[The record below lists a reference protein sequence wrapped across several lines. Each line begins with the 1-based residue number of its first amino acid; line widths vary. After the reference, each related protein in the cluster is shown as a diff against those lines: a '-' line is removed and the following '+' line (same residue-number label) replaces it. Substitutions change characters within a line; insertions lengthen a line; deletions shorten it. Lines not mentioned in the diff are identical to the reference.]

1 MKKKISIVLSVL
13 MMASALGACG
23 GKTTDAPA
31 VSRNADA
38 PGETAADS
46 GKTPIKIAFSGP
58 MTGDYAEY
66 GQNFYAACEIAVDEI
81 NSSGGLLDGAPMEL
95 LQFDDKNSQEEVG
108 AIAEMIAS
116 LSKPTVSLVL
126 GGSHSICVPLA
137 VSTDYSFIVKTGT
150 MLIHPVRMSGMILGV
165 PQTYD
170 YFKKIQDRI
179 TGFISGHCDI
189 TQDRLEELMLETGM
203 LTKDMGTILVGG
215 EAVEEG
221 LINEIGGIREALD
234 KLYELIETDDNA
246 GQTRRFGQRNQGQ
259 QENNGNQQE

>member
-1 MKKKISIVLSVL
+1 MTEKEETDVKKENPAAAAEETEEKVRPVYVV
-13 MMASALGACG
+13 
-23 GKTTDAPA
+23 A
-31 VSRNADA
+31 VSYTHLEFIFFRQHHVAVQRQKTAEFRGIKHIDA
-38 PGETAADS
+38 LIFT
-46 GKTPIKIAFSGP
+46 FS
-58 MTGDYAEY
+58 
-66 GQNFYAACEIAVDEI
+66 AVEPV
-81 NSSGGLLDGAPMEL
+81 SYTHLDVYKR
-95 LQFDDKNSQEEVG
+95 Q
-108 AIAEMIAS
+108 
-116 LSKPTVSLVL
+116 
-126 GGSHSICVPLA
+126 
-137 VSTDYSFIVKTGT
+137 
-150 MLIHPVRMSGMILGV
+150 